1 MKAKG
6 GYSQGGARATG
17 WQYSGGQGVHQVSIA
32 KMKSEGHEQKYR
44 TTIDGETQD
53 EPLGQR
59 WGKVES
65 ALLRRRRSQSPT
77 APRCLRQPGR
87 QNSA

>member
-32 KMKSEGHEQKYR
+32 KMKSEGHEEKYR

-53 EPLGQR
+53 EPVVPTVGQ
-59 WGKVES
+59 
-65 ALLRRRRSQSPT
+65 
-77 APRCLRQPGR
+77 GR
-87 QNSA
+87 VRTPET